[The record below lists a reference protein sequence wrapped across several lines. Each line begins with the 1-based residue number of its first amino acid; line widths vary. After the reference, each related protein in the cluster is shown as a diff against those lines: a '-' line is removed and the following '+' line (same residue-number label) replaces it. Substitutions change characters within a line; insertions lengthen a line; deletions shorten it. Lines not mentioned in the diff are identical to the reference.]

1 MRGRLLTAAVASL
14 SCLALSGCF
23 GGGGPAELLTLTASA
38 PRQPAQPRAAAQ
50 GQVITVTTPT
60 VPQAVRTKRV
70 PVYVSATVIQYLEGA
85 QWVEGPNE
93 LFRHLLSETIA
104 ARTPLTVLDPAI
116 YTQIQGLVMSG
127 QLNRFGL
134 DPNTMEVVVE
144 FEATLVRP
152 QNRVVTNRFEARVTV
167 PEASA
172 AAVAPALNQAANQV
186 AEQVAAWII
195 AG

>member
-1 MRGRLLTAAVASL
+1 MRGRLLTAALAS
-14 SCLALSGCF
+14 LALSGCF
-23 GGGGPAELLTLTASA
+23 GGGGPSELLTLTASA
-38 PRQPAQPRAAAQ
+38 PRPPAQSRAAAQ

-60 VPQAVRTKRV
+60 VPQAIRTKRV
-70 PVYVSATVIQYLEGA
+70 PVYVSPTVIQYLEGT

-93 LFRHLLSETIA
+93 LFRQLLSETIA
-104 ARTPLTVLDPAI
+104 SRTPLTVLDPSV

-127 QLNRFGL
+127 QLVRFGL

-152 QNRVVTNRFEARVTV
+152 QNRVVTNRFEARVSV
-167 PEASA
+167 PEATSV
-172 AAVAPALNQAANQV
+172 AVAPALNQAANQV
-186 AEQVAAWII
+186 AEQVAAWVV